1 MSSAGFDPSLPG
13 RLGKMT
19 REQLD
24 AESDQYDAEFSA
36 MNAPTTPNTRPHPR
50 KRRRP
55 GRPAKKPSERA
66 VRVLVTM
73 KPALLAQADA
83 HARQSGTTRAGII
96 QTALESLF
104 KRKRSA

>member
-1 MSSAGFDPSLPG
+1 MKKKPFDPSLPG
-13 RLGKMT
+13 RLGKMM

-24 AESDQYDAEFSA
+24 AESDQYDAEFAA
-36 MNAPTTPNTRPHPR
+36 MNAPTVRNSRPHSR
-50 KRRRP
+50 KRRP

-73 KPALLAQADA
+73 QPALLAKADA
-83 HARQSGTTRAGII
+83 HAKQAGTTRAGII